1 MECAL
6 LFPANAGLGGG
17 NGRSSGLR
25 PLLAARPLRGGVWAT
40 MLTASGLPEKM
51 SVTMGLATIRR
62 LQLRDSPGFSPGSL
76 LMVAHASLSMRRG
89 HAPGGGAPRQPTN
102 CGCKV
107 SANIGEYKTKTSF
120 FSVRSR
126 KLEVRRKIGD
136 DKNNLVQRGRCT
148 SYSYSYLPFVGGT
161 APSPYHTQASRNS
174 PTSA

>member
-89 HAPGGGAPRQPTN
+89 HAPGAERRGNQPIAGAKLVQI
-102 CGCKV
+102 
-107 SANIGEYKTKTSF
+107 SEITKQKPLF
-120 FSVRSR
+120 FR
-126 KLEVRRKIGD
+126 LEVG
-136 DKNNLVQRGRCT
+136 
-148 SYSYSYLPFVGGT
+148 S
-161 APSPYHTQASRNS
+161 
-174 PTSA
+174 